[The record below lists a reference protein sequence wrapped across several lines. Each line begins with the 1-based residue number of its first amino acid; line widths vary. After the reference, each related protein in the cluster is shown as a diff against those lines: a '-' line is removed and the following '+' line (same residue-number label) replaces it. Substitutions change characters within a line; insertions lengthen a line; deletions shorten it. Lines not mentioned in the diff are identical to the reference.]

1 MNKDLKHTKKPIFFR
16 IKNKDRIFF
25 ARNLSLLLKS
35 GISLSE
41 SLVILKES
49 SESKSLKFL
58 IDNVISDVDRG
69 QFLYNSISKF
79 SKQVGNFFISLI
91 RIGEISGK
99 LVENCDKLAVELEKA
114 DKLKSKIINAMIY
127 PAFIIGIMFV
137 IIVIIIYF
145 LFPRLLPMFESLNI
159 ELPLMTRIFFEISTF
174 LLNYGLYLLIAIIV
188 MVISMIFLIKKFQR
202 IRYHFHIFVL
212 HLPIL
217 GKIVKKFNLASLC
230 RTFGLLLNSGIPVVE
245 ALQLTSETLNNEVFK
260 KNIFHASEFIAQ
272 GHPLEEFLQANTR
285 LFPYNFIKMV
295 NIGEKTGNLSTTLN
309 YLTQN
314 YEQEIEIETERLLH
328 MLEPIILFTI
338 AAIVGFMAIAI
349 ITPIYEISDKI
360 SQ

>member
-1 MNKDLKHTKKPIFFR
+1 MNKDLNSIKKPFFFR

-25 ARNLSLLLKS
+25 SRNLALLLKS

-58 IDNVISDVDRG
+58 INNIISDVDKG
-69 QFLYNSISKF
+69 QFLYNSLAKF
-79 SKQVGNFFISLI
+79 SKQLGNFFISLI
-91 RIGEISGK
+91 RIGEVSGK
-99 LVENCDKLAVELEKA
+99 LVENCDKLAIELEKA
-114 DKLKSKIINAMIY
+114 DRLKSKIINAMIY

-137 IIVIIIYF
+137 IIIIIIYF

-159 ELPLMTRIFFEISTF
+159 ELPLMTRIFFQVSTF
-174 LLNYGLYLLIAIIV
+174 ILNYGLYLLIAMIA
-188 MVISMIFLIKKFQR
+188 MVILMIFLVKKFYK
-202 IRYHFHIFVL
+202 IRYGFHIFIL

-230 RTFGLLLNSGIPVVE
+230 RTFGLLLNSGMPIVE
-245 ALQLTSETLNNEVFK
+245 ALQLTSETLSNEVFK
-260 KNIFHASEFIAQ
+260 KSILRASEFIAQ
-272 GHPLEEFLQANTR
+272 GHPLEEFLNTNTS
-285 LFPYNFIKMV
+285 LFPYNFIKMI
-295 NIGEKTGNLSTTLN
+295 NIGEKTGNLSNTLN

-314 YEQEIEIETERLLH
+314 YEQEIEIEIDRLLH